1 MKNIKYSILAIVFI
15 WVATF
20 TSCKDDSEST
30 PSETDQQL
38 ITLQN
43 NGTNWVLGSDG
54 VTKDGFDVTSQF
66 AGFKLNIGNKTYTT
80 ENGLSPVWEPS
91 GNWDFID
98 NNPSLILRDGDTQIV
113 VSVTSNALTLTFT
126 ADAVPTGGRV
136 ESVSGEYQFHL
147 VSE

>member
-1 MKNIKYSILAIVFI
+1 MKKLKFILFIVGLGSLI
-15 WVATF
+15 YLS
-20 TSCKDDSEST
+20 SCKDDSDST

-43 NGTNWVLGSDG
+43 NGTNWVLSSAG
-54 VTKDGFDVTSQF
+54 VSKDGFDVTSQF
-66 AGFKLNIGNKTYTT
+66 TGFKLNIGNKTYTT

-98 NNPSLILRDGDTQIV
+98 NNPSLILRDGDTQIT
-113 VSVTSNALTLTFT
+113 VSVTSSALTLTFT

-147 VSE
+147 ASE